1 MNSRVDELLEAA
13 VNGYE
18 DVVRRSCE
26 LQRALAHAL
35 GFEPARSILNTT
47 ADLTRDIA
55 AVQLSG
61 ARWLLDS

>member
-1 MNSRVDELLEAA
+1 MNSRVDEFLDAA
-13 VNGYE
+13 VTGYE
-18 DVVRRSCE
+18 DLIRRSCE
-26 LQRALAHAL
+26 LQRALARAL